1 MAVVKSPFEAQ
12 HGFKSPG
19 FTVDEAGNVTLRS
32 VTYTITE
39 ETTDVSGDY
48 VVRDAG
54 GNFTFDGQFQDGST
68 TDLESNPGVTL
79 TRGSAYIFN
88 LILRTTNQA
97 GQTLGNMSFN
107 IFSIDDS
114 GNYTLY
120 NTGVSHLSTDQTTKK
135 ELSEA
140 QGQFSGKVTFT
151 VPTNAPAQ
159 LYYGDGD
166 QTPIGIFTIDD
177 PTITGIG
184 SFSSILTTGNITA
197 QGENAVITLAP
208 TGSSGTVTINPSNGG
223 TISNMDVNAQRLTTL
238 DNVTLNG
245 ENADIRIIPTG
256 SAGTVLVNPS
266 AGGSIDNMNLGATT
280 PGTVSTTNLTATAG
294 TINNTKIGNT
304 DPSSATFTTANV
316 QAQPVAP
323 TGAANKKYVD
333 NRATALAIALGS

>member
-1 MAVVKSPFEAQ
+1 MC
-12 HGFKSPG
+12 
-19 FTVDEAGNVTLRS
+19 
-32 VTYTITE
+32 I
-39 ETTDVSGDY
+39 
-48 VVRDAG
+48 RD
-54 GNFTFDGQFQDGST
+54 
-68 TDLESNPGVTL
+68 
-79 TRGSAYIFN
+79 R
-88 LILRTTNQA
+88 
-97 GQTLGNMSFN
+97 
-107 IFSIDDS
+107 
-114 GNYTLY
+114 
-120 NTGVSHLSTDQTTKK
+120 
-135 ELSEA
+135 
-140 QGQFSGKVTFT
+140 
-151 VPTNAPAQ
+151 
-159 LYYGDGD
+159 
-166 QTPIGIFTIDD
+166 
-177 PTITGIG
+177 
-184 SFSSILTTGNITA
+184 
-197 QGENAVITLAP
+197 AP

>member
-19 FTVDEAGNVTLRS
+19 FTVDEDGNVTLRS
-32 VTYTITE
+32 VTYTVVE
-39 ETTDVSGDY
+39 EATDVSGDY
-48 VVRDAG
+48 LVRDAG
-54 GNFTFDGQFQDGST
+54 GNFTFDGQYIDGST
-68 TDLESNPGVTL
+68 TQLKSNPGVTL
-79 TRGSAYIFN
+79 TRGSAYVFN
-88 LILRTTNQA
+88 LILRTVNQA

-120 NTGVSHLSTDQTTKK
+120 NTGMSHLSTDQTTTK

-151 VPTNAPAQ
+151 VPTNAPTL

-166 QTPIGIFTIDD
+166 QTPIGIFTIED

-197 QGENAVITLAP
+197 QGENAVITLSP
-208 TGSSGTVTINPSNGG
+208 TGSSGTVVINPSNGG
-223 TISNMDVNAQRLTTL
+223 TISNVDVNAQKLTTL

-256 SAGTVLVNPS
+256 SAGTLLVNPS
-266 AGGSIDNMNLGATT
+266 AGGTIDNMNLGATT

-304 DPSSATFTTANV
+304 DPSSATFTSANV
-316 QAQPVAP
+316 QAKPVSP

>member
-54 GNFTFDGQFQDGST
+54 GNFTFDGQFDDNGI
-68 TDLESNPGVTL
+68 DLKQNPGVTL
-79 TRGSAYIFN
+79 TRGSAYVFN
-88 LILRTTNQA
+88 LILRSTNQA

-107 IFSIDDS
+107 IFFIDS
-114 GNYTLY
+114 GGSYSLY
-120 NTGVSHLSTDQTTKK
+120 NAGVSHLSTDQTTKK

-151 VPTNAPAQ
+151 VPTNAPGT

-166 QTPIGIFTIDD
+166 LTPIGIFTIED

-197 QGENAVITLAP
+197 QGENAVITLSP
-208 TGSSGTVTINPSNGG
+208 TGSSGTVVINPSNGG
-223 TISNMDVNAQRLTTL
+223 TISNMDITAQRLTAL

-245 ENADIRIIPTG
+245 TNADIRIEPNG
-256 SAGTVLVNPS
+256 SAGTVKISPA
-266 AGGSIDNMNLGATT
+266 AGGTIDNMNIGATT
-280 PGTVSTTNLTATAG
+280 PGTVSSTNLIASAG
-294 TINNTKIGNT
+294 TLNNTVIGNT
-304 DPSSATFTTANV
+304 KPTKAEFTTAKV
-316 QAQPVAP
+316 QQSP
-323 TGAANKKYVD
+323 TTGTAIANKKYVD
-333 NRATALAIALGS
+333 SRATALAIALGS

>member
-19 FTVDEAGNVTLRS
+19 FTVDEDGNVTLRS
-32 VTYTITE
+32 VTYTVVE
-39 ETTDVSGDY
+39 EATDVSGDY
-48 VVRDAG
+48 LVRDAG
-54 GNFTFDGQFQDGST
+54 GNFTFDGQYIDGST
-68 TDLESNPGVTL
+68 TQLESNPGVTL
-79 TRGSAYIFN
+79 TRGSAYVFN

-151 VPTNAPAQ
+151 VPTNAPAL

-166 QTPIGIFTIDD
+166 QNPIGIFTIDD

-197 QGENAVITLAP
+197 QGENAVITLSP
-208 TGSSGTVTINPSNGG
+208 TGSSGTVVINPSNGG
-223 TISNMDVNAQRLTTL
+223 TISNVDVNAQRLTTL

-256 SAGTVLVNPS
+256 SAGTLLVNPS
-266 AGGSIDNMNLGATT
+266 AGGTIDNMNLGATT

-304 DPSSATFTTANV
+304 DPSSATFTVANV
-316 QAQPVAP
+316 QAKPVSP